1 MAIVEVEFN
10 QDQLRDVRERLDYIA
25 NGAVKA
31 MFRALNKTANKART
45 IGSQEIRKQV
55 NLSAAKVKEKLKCP
69 SDGFAYK
76 ANSGS
81 LVSRVSAESR
91 GLRMDNFLVS
101 LFPYRSG
108 RPTDPIRVKVK
119 PSGAAKTVW
128 DAFWVKAK
136 NSGGYLIVMR
146 NEILRA
152 QGMKTSLGRL
162 PYTALQGPSV
172 SQVFNTVRT
181 DIGAT
186 MNAYLAEKLDAET
199 AWLIRRNPPPP
210 GDGSDEE

>member
-10 QDQLRDVRERLDYIA
+10 QDQLRDVRERLDYIS
-25 NGAVKA
+25 NGSARA
-31 MFRALNKTANKART
+31 MYGALNKTANHART
-45 IGSQEIRKQV
+45 VASQQIRKQIR
-55 NLSAAKVKEKLKCP
+55 LSAAKVREKLKGP

-91 GLRMDNFLVS
+91 GLRMDNFLIS
-101 LFPYRSG
+101 LFPYRAG
-108 RPTDPIRVKVK
+108 RPTDPIRVQIK
-119 PSGAAKTVW
+119 PSGAKKTIW
-128 DAFWVKAK
+128 DAFWVRAK
-136 NSGGYLIVMR
+136 NSGGYLIAMR
-146 NEILRA
+146 NEILQA

-162 PYTALQGPSV
+162 PYTVLSGPSV

-181 DIGAT
+181 DISQQ
-186 MNAYLAEKLDAET
+186 MNAYLAEKLTAEMT
-199 AWLIRRNPPPP
+199 WLINKYPPPP